1 LCSRSSPPSLDFEV
15 QIPNTG
21 WRPQKISEA
30 EMIFFKNDA
39 TSSLLLT
46 MMTRPLAAVLFVIFS
61 LISSCHGLANPIIQ
75 TAKEVQEF
83 LSTMQGPGYNFQ
95 PSTSP
100 MSKSAAALLNDLNIE
115 ASTEPALA
123 RVRAQQTPNLL
134 TASLPAVFRLASGV
148 FADGYQLQLVPRDDS
163 KYAYIASDT
172 KQTLETGV
180 FKIPFEPIIMYEFEA
195 CPFCRKVR
203 EACSMLSLPV
213 TFRPCPKDGP
223 IFRPEI
229 KKKYGDKVRFFHGQT
244 WNVIKTK
251 SSPSTNSFSKF
262 NNQLFKRLHSPL

>member
-1 LCSRSSPPSLDFEV
+1 
-15 QIPNTG
+15 
-21 WRPQKISEA
+21 
-30 EMIFFKNDA
+30 
-39 TSSLLLT
+39 
-46 MMTRPLAAVLFVIFS
+46 
-61 LISSCHGLANPIIQ
+61 
-75 TAKEVQEF
+75 
-83 LSTMQGPGYNFQ
+83 MQGPGYNFQ

-100 MSKSAAALLNDLNIE
+100 LSKSAAALLNDLNIE

-123 RVRAQQTPNLL
+123 RVRAEQIPNLL

-180 FKIPFEPIIMYEFEA
+180 FKMPIEPIIMYEFEA

-213 TFRPCPKDGP
+213 TFRPCPQNGP
-223 IFRPEI
+223 TFRPEI
-229 KKKYGDKVRFFHGQT
+229 KKKYGDKVRFSKGKLGMWTQNHL
-244 WNVIKTK
+244 
-251 SSPSTNSFSKF
+251 PSNPFSIF
-262 NNQLFKRLHSPL
+262 NNQLFKRPHSPL